1 MLLDVLWLCCTQGGQ
16 QLHLQP
22 DVMDTDH
29 PGSGTVSVAMARH
42 LGLLLI
48 ELVAPDV
55 IYNGTPW
62 PEEEFMRV
70 TTER

>member
-1 MLLDVLWLCCTQGGQ
+1 
-16 QLHLQP
+16 
-22 DVMDTDH
+22 MDTDH